1 MEKILELIIDKLVG
15 IRCSGVELID
25 VQNKTP
31 LTEYYIVATARTES
45 TINGTSQAVSQV
57 LKENNYPIDHIEYRQ
72 GSLWCLMDCTHFIVH
87 IFAPGE
93 RNRIKFEDTYKNCP
107 VTKFGEE
114 DNDVFEDK
122 NIYSSPKEIETW
134 R

>member
-15 IRCSGVELID
+15 IRCSGVELVD

-87 IFAPGE
+87 IFAP
-93 RNRIKFEDTYKNCP
+93 
-107 VTKFGEE
+107 V
-114 DNDVFEDK
+114 
-122 NIYSSPKEIETW
+122 
-134 R
+134 